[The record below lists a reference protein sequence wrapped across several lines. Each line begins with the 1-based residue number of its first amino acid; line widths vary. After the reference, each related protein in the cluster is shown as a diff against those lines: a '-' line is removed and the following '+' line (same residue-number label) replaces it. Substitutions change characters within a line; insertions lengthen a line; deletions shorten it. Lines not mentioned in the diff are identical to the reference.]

1 MHTPKTK
8 TKKMK
13 KTPLFLFYIMFLTLP
28 LMAQINETG
37 LREEA
42 PFKKE
47 VDSVLSLMTLE
58 EKIGQLA
65 QLSGNGEVTG
75 PVTLNNEYQDAIR
88 KGEVGSMLNIN
99 SASYTRKIQKIA
111 VEETRLG
118 IPLIFGYDVI
128 HGYKTIFPVPLGES
142 ASWDLEAI
150 EKSARIAAVEASAA
164 GQHWTFAPMVDI
176 ARDARWGRI
185 MEGAGEDPFLGSAVA
200 KARVKGFQGGD
211 LSKENTLLACAKHFV
226 AYGAARAGRDY
237 NTVDM
242 SKRMLYEVY
251 LPPFKAAV
259 DADVATF
266 MTSFNELNGVP
277 VTGSK
282 KHVKGILRDDWNY
295 DGLIVSDWASVM
307 EQVIHGSAKDL
318 KEAADYAMNA
328 TVDMD
333 MEGKAYVPFMKELL
347 DEGKVSEKQ
356 IEAAVR
362 RILHKKF
369 ELGLFDDPYRY
380 SDEEREKEVT
390 LAQEHREA
398 ARDVA
403 RKSMVLLKNDNVL
416 PFSKKVKKVA
426 VIGPLAD
433 AKDEM
438 IGTWSAQGEGK
449 DAVSLLE
456 GLRNALPDAEINF
469 VKACEVEGHDK
480 SGFDKALKAAEKADI
495 VIAAVGEEAM
505 MSGEALSRMD
515 IKLPGVQEDLVL
527 ELAELDKPLA
537 VVLFNGRPLVITE
550 VAEKAPAILESWLPG
565 TEAGNAIADVLF
577 GDYNPSGKL
586 TATFPYALGQVPIF
600 YSHKHT
606 GRPRTEAR
614 YTSKYIDGPNEP
626 LYPFGYGL
634 SYTSF
639 EYTNLKLS
647 TKKLNEGETLTVSVN
662 LKNTG
667 KYDGE
672 EVVQLYVRDLVGSVT
687 RPVKELKGFEKV
699 SLKAGEEKT
708 ITFKLNTED
717 LAFYNRNWE
726 WTTEPGEFHVFVGGN
741 SKETIKAEFS
751 LVD

>member
-1 MHTPKTK
+1 
-8 TKKMK
+8 MK
-13 KTPLFLFYIMFLTLP
+13 KTPLFLFYIMLLTLP

-37 LREEA
+37 LRENA

-75 PVTLNNEYQDAIR
+75 PVTLNNQYQEAIR

-118 IPLIFGYDVI
+118 IPLLFGYDVI

-142 ASWDLEAI
+142 SSWDLEAI
-150 EKSARIAAVEASAA
+150 EKSARIAAVEATAA

-176 ARDARWGRI
+176 ARDPRWGRI

-200 KARVKGFQGGD
+200 KARVRGFQGND
-211 LSKENTLLACAKHFV
+211 LGQKNTMLACAKHFV
-226 AYGAARAGRDY
+226 GYGAARAGRDY

-259 DADVATF
+259 EADVATF

-282 KHVKGILRDDWNY
+282 KHVKGILRDEWNY

-356 IEAAVR
+356 IDAAVR

-380 SDEEREKEVT
+380 CDEEREKEVT
-390 LAQEHREA
+390 LTPEHREA

-433 AKDEM
+433 AKNEM

-456 GLRNALPDAEINF
+456 GLQNALPDADINF

-495 VIAAVGEEAM
+495 VIAAVGEKAM

-527 ELAELDKPLA
+527 ELAKLDKPLA

-550 VAEKAPAILESWLPG
+550 VAKKAPAILESWLPG

-586 TATFPYALGQVPIF
+586 TVTFPYALGQVPVF

-634 SYTSF
+634 SYTTF
-639 EYTNLKLS
+639 EYSNLKLS

-708 ITFKLNTED
+708 ITFELKTED
-717 LAFYNRNWE
+717 LAFYNRDWE

-741 SKETIKAEFS
+741 SKETIEAEFS

>member
-1 MHTPKTK
+1 
-8 TKKMK
+8 MK
-13 KTPLFLFYIMFLTLP
+13 KAPLFLFYITFLSLP
-28 LMAQINETG
+28 LIAQINETG
-37 LREEA
+37 LRENA

-65 QLSGNGEVTG
+65 QLSGDGEVTG
-75 PVTLNNEYQDAIR
+75 PVTLNNSYQDAIR
-88 KGEVGSMLNIN
+88 KGEVGSMLNTN

-111 VEETRLG
+111 VEESRLG

-150 EKSARIAAVEASAA
+150 EKSARVAAIEAAAA
-164 GQHWTFAPMVDI
+164 GQHWTFAPTVDI
-176 ARDARWGRI
+176 ARDPRWGRI

-200 KARVKGFQGGD
+200 KARIKGFQGND

-226 AYGAARAGRDY
+226 AYGATRAGREY

-251 LPPFKAAV
+251 LPPFKAAKQ
-259 DADVATF
+259 AGVATF
-266 MTSFNELNGVP
+266 MTSFNEFNGVP

-282 KHVKGILRDDWNY
+282 KLVKEIIRDDWSY
-295 DGLIVSDWASVM
+295 DGYIVSDWASVM
-307 EQVIHGSAKDL
+307 EQTIHGSAKDA
-318 KEAADYAMNA
+318 KEAAYYSINA

-333 MEGKAYVPFMKELL
+333 MEGKAYVPNLNKLI
-347 DEGKVSEKQ
+347 DEGKISEKQ
-356 IEAAVR
+356 IDAAVR

-380 SDEEREKEVT
+380 CDEEREKEVT
-390 LAQEHREA
+390 LTQEHRDA

-403 RKSMVLLKNDNVL
+403 RKSMVLLKNENNVL
-416 PFSKKVKKVA
+416 PFGKDVKKVA

-433 AKDEM
+433 ARNEM
-438 IGTWSAQGEGK
+438 IGTWSAKGEGK

-456 GLRNALPDAEINF
+456 GLRNALPEADINF
-469 VKACEVEGHDK
+469 VKACEVTGDDK
-480 SGFDKALKAAEKADI
+480 SGFDKAIKAAKEADI

-505 MSGEALSRMD
+505 MSGEAHSRLD
-515 IKLPGVQEDLVL
+515 IKIPGVQEELVL
-527 ELAELDKPLA
+527 ELSKLEKPLA

-606 GRPRTEAR
+606 GRPETEAH

-634 SYTSF
+634 SYTTFDYS
-639 EYTNLKLS
+639 NLKLS
-647 TKKLNEGETLTVSVN
+647 TKKLSKGETLTVSVN
-662 LKNTG
+662 IKNTG
-667 KYDGE
+667 EYDGE
-672 EVVQLYVRDLVGSVT
+672 EVVQLYIRDLVGSVT

-717 LAFYNRNWE
+717 LAFYNREWE
-726 WTTEPGEFHVFVGGN
+726 WTTKPGKFHVFVGGN
-741 SKETIKAEFS
+741 SKDTLKAEFS
-751 LVD
+751 LID

>member
-1 MHTPKTK
+1 
-8 TKKMK
+8 MK
-13 KTPLFLFYIMFLTLP
+13 KTPLFLFYLMFITFP
-28 LMAQINETG
+28 LMAQITETG
-37 LREEA
+37 MREDA

-75 PVTLNNEYQDAIR
+75 PVTLSNQYQDAIR
-88 KGEVGSMLNIN
+88 KGKVGSMLNIN
-99 SASYTRKIQKIA
+99 SAAYTRKIQKIA

-150 EKSARIAAVEASAA
+150 EKSARISAVEASAA

-176 ARDARWGRI
+176 ARDPRWGRI

-200 KARVKGFQGGD
+200 KARVKGFQGDD

-242 SKRMLYEVY
+242 SKRMLYETY

-259 DADVATF
+259 EADVATF
-266 MTSFNELNGVP
+266 MTSFNEVNGVP

-307 EQVIHGSAKDL
+307 EQVIHGAAKDL

-347 DEGKVSEKQ
+347 VQGKVSERQ
-356 IEAAVR
+356 IDAAVR

-403 RKSMVLLKNDNVL
+403 RKSMVLLKNDDVL

-433 AKDEM
+433 AKNEM

-449 DAVSLLE
+449 DAVSLLD
-456 GLRNALPDAEINF
+456 GLKNALPDADIKF
-469 VKACEVEGHDK
+469 VKACEVESDDK

-527 ELAELDKPLA
+527 ELAKLDKPLA

-550 VAEKAPAILESWLPG
+550 VAENAPAILESWLPG

-586 TATFPYALGQVPIF
+586 TATFPYALGQVPIY

-634 SYTSF
+634 SYTTFKYS
-639 EYTNLKLS
+639 NLELS
-647 TKKLNEGETLTVSVN
+647 SKKIQDGEALTVSVD

-667 KYDGE
+667 DFDGE

-708 ITFKLNTED
+708 ITFELNTED
-717 LAFYNRNWE
+717 LAFYNRDWE
-726 WTTEPGEFHVFVGGN
+726 WTTEPGEFHLFVGGN
-741 SKETIKAEFS
+741 SKDTLKAEFS

>member
-1 MHTPKTK
+1 
-8 TKKMK
+8 MK

>member
-1 MHTPKTK
+1 
-8 TKKMK
+8 MK

-28 LMAQINETG
+28 LIAQINETG
-37 LREEA
+37 LREDA
-42 PFKKE
+42 PFKKD

-88 KGEVGSMLNIN
+88 KGQVGSMLNIN

-200 KARVKGFQGGD
+200 KARVKGFQGDD

-259 DADVATF
+259 EADVATF

-307 EQVIHGSAKDL
+307 EQVIHGAAKDL

-356 IEAAVR
+356 IDAAVR

-390 LAQEHREA
+390 LAQEHRDA

-403 RKSMVLLKNDNVL
+403 RKSMVLLKNDDVL

-433 AKDEM
+433 AKNEM

-456 GLRNALPDAEINF
+456 GLKNALPDADINF
-469 VKACEVEGHDK
+469 VKACEVAGDDK
-480 SGFDKALKAAEKADI
+480 SGFDKALKAAKKADI

-527 ELAELDKPLA
+527 ELAKLDKPLA

-550 VAEKAPAILESWLPG
+550 VAKKAPAILESWLPG

-600 YSHKHT
+600 YSYKHT

-634 SYTSF
+634 SYTTF

-717 LAFYNRNWE
+717 LAFYNRDWE

>member
-1 MHTPKTK
+1 
-8 TKKMK
+8 MK
-13 KTPLFLFYIMFLTLP
+13 KTPSILIYVLFLSLP
-28 LMAQINETG
+28 LMAQMNETG
-37 LREEA
+37 LRKNA

-65 QLSGNGEVTG
+65 QLSGDGEVTG
-75 PVTLNNEYQDAIR
+75 PVTLNNAYQDAIR

-111 VEETRLG
+111 IEETRLG

-142 ASWDLEAI
+142 SSWDLEAI
-150 EKSARIAAVEASAA
+150 EKSARIAAIEASAA

-185 MEGAGEDPFLGSAVA
+185 MEGAGEDPFLGSAIA

-307 EQVIHGSAKDL
+307 EQVIHGAAKDL

-333 MEGKAYVPFMKELL
+333 MEGKAYVPYMKELL
-347 DEGKVSEKQ
+347 NEGKVSEKQ
-356 IEAAVR
+356 IDAAVR

-380 SDEEREKEVT
+380 SDEKREKEVT

-403 RKSMVLLKNDNVL
+403 RKSMVLLKNDDVL

-433 AKDEM
+433 AKNEM

-449 DAVSLLE
+449 DAVSLLD
-456 GLRNALPDAEINF
+456 GLKNALPDADINF
-469 VKACEVEGHDK
+469 VKACEVEGDDK
-480 SGFDKALKAAEKADI
+480 SGFGKALKAAEKADI

-527 ELAELDKPLA
+527 ELAKLDKPLA

-600 YSHKHT
+600 YSYKHT

-634 SYTSF
+634 SYTTF

-717 LAFYNRNWE
+717 LAFYNRDWE